1 MAGFSKKLRLLT
13 AADFKRVFDA
23 PDQRSVDNM
32 FTLLV
37 RKNELGYSRLG
48 MAITKKRLK
57 RAVDRNYAKRI
68 IRETFRA
75 QQAELVGVDVVVI
88 NRNGVAG
95 AEKRALHNSLKK
107 HWPRLVKR
115 CAKS

>member
-1 MAGFSKKLRLLT
+1 MAGFSKKMRLLS

-32 FTLLV
+32 FTLLA

-75 QQAELVGVDVVVI
+75 QQDEIVGVDVVVI
-88 NRNGVAG
+88 NRNGVSG
-95 AEKRALHNSLKK
+95 AEKKALRNSLKK
-107 HWPRLVKR
+107 HWPRLAKR